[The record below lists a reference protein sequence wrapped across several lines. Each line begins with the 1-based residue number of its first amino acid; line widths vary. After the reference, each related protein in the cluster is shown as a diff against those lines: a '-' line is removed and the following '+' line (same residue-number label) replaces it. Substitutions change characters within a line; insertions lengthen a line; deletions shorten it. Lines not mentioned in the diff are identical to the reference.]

1 MGILPMCG
9 FQNTGRMPV
18 PHFPAKLSAL
28 GVPPVLAQA
37 LASGRRSPHGRDAH
51 APLPSI
57 AVCTFRRCSPL
68 RICTLFFFALA
79 VFAPLVSAQPGP
91 ESDAEAILQATRVN
105 PLGNPITLNARLR
118 NGNDSTPFQIRVDG
132 TVTYS
137 FENPEQAIT
146 LDLRG
151 NDSKLTERSG
161 KKTNPIRAAR
171 FDEAVRDT
179 DISFEDLALKFLYW
193 KNPKILGEETIR
205 TRKTWKMELQAPR
218 GQSQYGVAR
227 LWIDQAGGALMR
239 VEGFDDNGRL
249 IRRFE
254 VISAQKIDDQWM
266 LKQMRIE
273 TLDPDSKKTKSRT
286 YLEVLG
292 KADP

>member
-1 MGILPMCG
+1 MIFRTDRSRKLHPTGILSLVVFSLVG
-9 FQNTGRMPV
+9 
-18 PHFPAKLSAL
+18 
-28 GVPPVLAQA
+28 
-37 LASGRRSPHGRDAH
+37 
-51 APLPSI
+51 
-57 AVCTFRRCSPL
+57 
-68 RICTLFFFALA
+68 
-79 VFAPLVSAQPGP
+79 FAPLVSAEPTV

-105 PLGNPITLNARLR
+105 PLGNPITLDARLR
-118 NGNDSTPFQIRVDG
+118 NGSDSTPFQIRVDG

-137 FENPEQAIT
+137 FDNPEQAIT

-161 KKTNPIRAAR
+161 NKTNPIRAAR
-171 FDEAVRDT
+171 FDEAVRNT

-239 VEGFDDNGRL
+239 VEGFDDKGRL

-254 VISAQKIDDQWM
+254 VISAQKIEDQWM

-273 TLDPDSKKTKSRT
+273 TIDPETKKTKSRT

-292 KADP
+292 KADS